1 MPVKTTNTTRRQQ
14 ILECLAAMLES
25 GFGERITTARLAAEV
40 GVSEAALYR
49 HFPSKARMFEALIE
63 FVEESLFSRINRI
76 MLDEATS
83 LVRCGQIIT
92 LVLTFSSKNPGI
104 SRILTGDA
112 LAGEQARLRERV
124 AQLFD
129 RIETQIKQVVRET
142 ELRENLRP
150 KAPPAILANFLMT
163 LIDGRIQQFVRS
175 GFKLSPMEHWEQQ
188 WQIVAP
194 SLFVEEAVS
203 PT

>member
-76 MLDEATS
+76 MLDEASS

-194 SLFVEEAVS
+194 SLFEEEVAS
-203 PT
+203 AT

>member
-76 MLDEATS
+76 MLDEASS

-175 GFKLSPMEHWEQQ
+175 GFKLSPMEYWEQQ

-194 SLFVEEAVS
+194 SLFAEETAS
-203 PT
+203 AT